1 MCPNTPAKRVCNM
14 SGVTMTQFALILTA
28 IAVGVYASYATYRML
43 GSNIG
48 SLASGVDSDRSA
60 AQGTP
65 IPPEEKP

>member
-1 MCPNTPAKRVCNM
+1 MR
-14 SGVTMTQFALILTA
+14 GMTTKQYALILTA

-48 SLASGVDSDRSA
+48 SLASGVDSDHSA

-65 IPPEEKP
+65 ILPEEKP